1 MKGMNVLVLTDH
13 TRHTKENSL
22 YALVSE
28 MLRHTDCANV
38 FLASRGFE
46 SNIEFF
52 NEPRYHALFAKC
64 VNTSIDYSEDGDL
77 FNIELD
83 KVDLGTIDLVF
94 LRLPR
99 PVTDKFLLDLSNL
112 FEGVPMVNEPK
123 GIIETSNKKFLL
135 NFPELC
141 PPMRFVSSLEEI
153 KTFGIDHDI
162 ILKPLKEYGGK
173 GIVKVMGDRVH
184 DGRVFMDLEEY
195 FIENP
200 AALHEGYLAMK
211 FLNNVTLGDKRIL
224 VVDGE
229 IMASSLRLPVQGS
242 WLCNVAQGGTSIS
255 SEVTEEEKHMIKK
268 ISPILSDKGILIY
281 GADTLVEDDGRRV
294 LSEINTLS
302 IGGFPQAQKQTGLPI
317 LRKTIDKI
325 FEYADLYYA

>member
-1 MKGMNVLVLTDH
+1 
-13 TRHTKENSL
+13 
-22 YALVSE
+22 
-28 MLRHTDCANV
+28 
-38 FLASRGFE
+38 
-46 SNIEFF
+46 
-52 NEPRYHALFAKC
+52 
-64 VNTSIDYSEDGDL
+64 
-77 FNIELD
+77 
-83 KVDLGTIDLVF
+83 
-94 LRLPR
+94 
-99 PVTDKFLLDLSNL
+99 
-112 FEGVPMVNEPK
+112 
-123 GIIETSNKKFLL
+123 
-135 NFPELC
+135 
-141 PPMRFVSSLEEI
+141 MRFVSSLEEI
-153 KTFGIDHDI
+153 RNFGTEHDI